1 MNLRALL
8 LTAVASALVAVCA
21 ADEYDHK
28 VRVPPSLAP
37 PASLRISES
46 TLRMPTDESPSR
58 RRFSPFLPPLRSTPS
73 VTG

>member
-8 LTAVASALVAVCA
+8 LAAVASALVALGA

-28 VRVPPSLAP
+28 VRVPPNLAP
-37 PASLRISES
+37 RASLRISES
-46 TLRMPTDESPSR
+46 TSRMPTDESPSR
-58 RRFSPFLPPLRSTPS
+58 RRISPLLPPLRSMLS

>member
-37 PASLRISES
+37 PASLRI
-46 TLRMPTDESPSR
+46 RVD
-58 RRFSPFLPPLRSTPS
+58 
-73 VTG
+73 VADAD

>member
-1 MNLRALL
+1 MNLQALL

-28 VRVPPSLAP
+28 VRVPPKIWRHRVLQ
-37 PASLRISES
+37 ISES

-58 RRFSPFLPPLRSTPS
+58 RRFSPFLPPLRSTLS